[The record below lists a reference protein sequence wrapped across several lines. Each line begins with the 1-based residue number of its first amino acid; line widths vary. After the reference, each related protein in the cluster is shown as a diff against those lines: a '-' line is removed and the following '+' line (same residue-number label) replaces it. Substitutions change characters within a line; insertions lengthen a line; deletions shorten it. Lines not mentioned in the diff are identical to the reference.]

1 MKGQPQRLIPAAL
14 ANMGERFRFYI
25 MMAILTL
32 FISAKFGLDEA
43 TAGYIY
49 SGFYASIYL
58 LALVGGII
66 ADKTKNGP
74 ADAKYRIY
82 GYADQQTGTKA
93 GNRRVAENRA
103 KRVYDF
109 LVSQGVKASQLTY
122 EGKGNSPDP
131 FEVQAANRAAV
142 IE

>member
-1 MKGQPQRLIPAAL
+1 MSTLTPQEQTRLK
-14 ANMGERFRFYI
+14 M
-25 MMAILTL
+25 
-32 FISAKFGLDEA
+32 
-43 TAGYIY
+43 
-49 SGFYASIYL
+49 
-58 LALVGGII
+58 V
-66 ADKTKNGP
+66 ADKIKNGP